1 MYEKERAKADVLIEA
16 IPYIR
21 KFAGTTVVVKYGGS
35 AMVDEKLKKSVIKDI
50 ALLKYIGLKPVVVHG
65 GGKEITALLDRLGK
79 ETQFVDG
86 LRVTDAETAGVAEMV
101 LSGSIGK
108 SLVENLESVGVEA
121 CGING
126 KDGHTLQAR
135 KKVDEKGRDL
145 GFVGEIEKVDIH
157 LIETLLE
164 AGYVPVISPVG
175 VDSYSQTYNIN
186 ADYAASAIAGALN
199 AQKLVFLTDVEG
211 ILRDKDDPSTII
223 RRMSAQEAIDMI
235 ADGTINGGMIP
246 KVECCLDALRKGVRT
261 VHVLDGRLPHSML
274 LEIFTADGSK
284 NYMKNYAQFPIVIKS
299 GKGMYVTDEDGK
311 SYLDFV
317 AGIAVNALGYGDENE
332 KKALLSVMADGVFH
346 TSNLYYNSHA
356 VHAAAMLNELAGSDR
371 VFFCN
376 SGAEANEAALKIAR
390 KYGQEHDNLIRAF
403 IPWKD
408 VRCDNGD
415 GAGEI
420 PQRLCSDAP
429 WGCIRPV
436 Q

>member
-1 MYEKERAKADVLIEA
+1 MSEKERATADVLIEA

-274 LEIFTADGSK
+274 LEIFTADGIGT
-284 NYMKNYAQFPIVIKS
+284 M
-299 GKGMYVTDEDGK
+299 VTPE
-311 SYLDFV
+311 V
-317 AGIAVNALGYGDENE
+317 RNA
-332 KKALLSVMADGVFH
+332 K
-346 TSNLYYNSHA
+346 
-356 VHAAAMLNELAGSDR
+356 
-371 VFFCN
+371 
-376 SGAEANEAALKIAR
+376 
-390 KYGQEHDNLIRAF
+390 
-403 IPWKD
+403 
-408 VRCDNGD
+408 
-415 GAGEI
+415 
-420 PQRLCSDAP
+420 
-429 WGCIRPV
+429 
-436 Q
+436 

>member
-21 KFAGTTVVVKYGGS
+21 KFAGTTIVVKYGGS

-50 ALLKYIGLKPVVVHG
+50 ALLKYIGLKPVIVHG

-79 ETQFVDG
+79 ETKFVDG

-121 CGING
+121 CSING
-126 KDGHTLQAR
+126 KDGHTLLA
-135 KKVDEKGRDL
+135 KKKIDDKGRDL

-175 VDSYSQTYNIN
+175 VDAYSQTYNIN

-223 RRMSAQEAIDMI
+223 RRMNAREALDMI

-246 KVECCLDALRKGVRT
+246 KVECCLDALSKGVNT

-274 LEIFTADGSK
+274 LEIFTADGIGT
-284 NYMKNYAQFPIVIKS
+284 M
-299 GKGMYVTDEDGK
+299 VTPE
-311 SYLDFV
+311 
-317 AGIAVNALGYGDENE
+317 
-332 KKALLSVMADGVFH
+332 
-346 TSNLYYNSHA
+346 
-356 VHAAAMLNELAGSDR
+356 VHN
-371 VFFCN
+371 V
-376 SGAEANEAALKIAR
+376 K
-390 KYGQEHDNLIRAF
+390 
-403 IPWKD
+403 
-408 VRCDNGD
+408 
-415 GAGEI
+415 
-420 PQRLCSDAP
+420 
-429 WGCIRPV
+429 
-436 Q
+436 

>member
-65 GGKEITALLDRLGK
+65 GGKEITSLLDRLGK

-126 KDGHTLQAR
+126 KDGHTLQAK

-274 LEIFTADGSK
+274 LEIFTADGIGT
-284 NYMKNYAQFPIVIKS
+284 M
-299 GKGMYVTDEDGK
+299 VTPE
-311 SYLDFV
+311 V
-317 AGIAVNALGYGDENE
+317 RNA
-332 KKALLSVMADGVFH
+332 K
-346 TSNLYYNSHA
+346 
-356 VHAAAMLNELAGSDR
+356 
-371 VFFCN
+371 
-376 SGAEANEAALKIAR
+376 
-390 KYGQEHDNLIRAF
+390 
-403 IPWKD
+403 
-408 VRCDNGD
+408 
-415 GAGEI
+415 
-420 PQRLCSDAP
+420 
-429 WGCIRPV
+429 
-436 Q
+436 

>member
-121 CGING
+121 C
-126 KDGHTLQAR
+126 GHTLQAR

-274 LEIFTADGSK
+274 LEIFTADGIGT
-284 NYMKNYAQFPIVIKS
+284 M
-299 GKGMYVTDEDGK
+299 VTPE
-311 SYLDFV
+311 V
-317 AGIAVNALGYGDENE
+317 RNA
-332 KKALLSVMADGVFH
+332 K
-346 TSNLYYNSHA
+346 
-356 VHAAAMLNELAGSDR
+356 
-371 VFFCN
+371 
-376 SGAEANEAALKIAR
+376 
-390 KYGQEHDNLIRAF
+390 
-403 IPWKD
+403 
-408 VRCDNGD
+408 
-415 GAGEI
+415 
-420 PQRLCSDAP
+420 
-429 WGCIRPV
+429 
-436 Q
+436 

>member
-211 ILRDKDDPSTII
+211 ILRDKDDSSTII

-274 LEIFTADGSK
+274 LEIFTADGIGT
-284 NYMKNYAQFPIVIKS
+284 M
-299 GKGMYVTDEDGK
+299 VTPE
-311 SYLDFV
+311 V
-317 AGIAVNALGYGDENE
+317 RNA
-332 KKALLSVMADGVFH
+332 K
-346 TSNLYYNSHA
+346 
-356 VHAAAMLNELAGSDR
+356 
-371 VFFCN
+371 
-376 SGAEANEAALKIAR
+376 
-390 KYGQEHDNLIRAF
+390 
-403 IPWKD
+403 
-408 VRCDNGD
+408 
-415 GAGEI
+415 
-420 PQRLCSDAP
+420 
-429 WGCIRPV
+429 
-436 Q
+436 